1 MNGIAR
7 QSVNPVD
14 EELKEVSSKCEFT
27 GKMMHALRNVKN
39 QYKDLQIEDMKV
51 KIDKIM
57 SASPVA
63 LDREKLVKTFVG
75 LTDCLSVELENIKLS
90 PINKTLDDL
99 ITRKEG
105 KTLKS
110 DIFWHIGSAVQ
121 QDTKQISSNTSI
133 SREKNT
139 NSLAGESAR
148 DREMSVQDL
157 QVRSPMPSNTTYLNT
172 NYMQTPYHST
182 AITPSQN
189 NLKSSMKSPRQNKLT
204 IPVQSPTQNSMTAQN
219 PSSPEASVKS
229 QNIFISKTPQQSIYS
244 GIYTTVSQ
252 TYTPPS
258 TSRDIIANRPP
269 IETQTISTTNSSA
282 KLTLPLTP
290 SPLVSAAKPLQQHAM
305 TMQILAATNN
315 TIRQQQADSDQV
327 DNQASR
333 TSNPGFTIAVNR
345 LADISA
351 LQTTFGDLCR
361 ESSPSFRSLSGMQ
374 R

>member
-14 EELKEVSSKCEFT
+14 EELREVSVECEFT
-27 GKMMHALRNVKN
+27 GKMMHALRNIKN

-51 KIDKIM
+51 KIDRIM

-63 LDREKLVKTFVG
+63 LDSEKLVKAFVG

-110 DIFWHIGSAVQ
+110 DIFWHIGNAVQ
-121 QDTKQISSNTSI
+121 KDTKQISSNTSM
-133 SREKNT
+133 SREKRT
-139 NSLAGESAR
+139 NSLAGESAI
-148 DREMSVQDL
+148 DQVLSVQDL
-157 QVRSPMPSNTTYLNT
+157 QVSSPMPSNTTYLNT
-172 NYMQTPYHST
+172 NYLRTPYHST

-189 NLKSSMKSPRQNKLT
+189 NLKSSMKSPRQNNLT

-219 PSSPEASVKS
+219 ASSPEASVRS
-229 QNIFISKTPQQSIYS
+229 PNIYISNKPQQSIYS

-252 TYTPPS
+252 AYTPPS
-258 TSRDIIANRPP
+258 TSRDIIANSPP

-290 SPLVSAAKPLQQHAM
+290 SPSVSAAKPLQQHAM
-305 TMQILAATNN
+305 T
-315 TIRQQQADSDQV
+315 
-327 DNQASR
+327 
-333 TSNPGFTIAVNR
+333 
-345 LADISA
+345 IS
-351 LQTTFGDLCR
+351 
-361 ESSPSFRSLSGMQ
+361 SSQ
-374 R
+374 